1 MKSFNI
7 VKHPLVKE
15 LLKYGLAGVFNTLLG
30 LVLIY
35 IQVELLLIDMYI
47 ALVLNYAIG
56 FFTNFYL
63 NRKFTFKS
71 NGSAKKEMK
80 VSVMVYVFSF
90 LMQFTFVYILK
101 EKQYWILEGLS
112 NLAYQL
118 TPDFV
123 IQLISEVRF
132 KRMTDPK
139 LIAICF
145 GIVVFA
151 VLNFS
156 LNKMFSFNQKRFVK
170 KA

>member
-1 MKSFNI
+1 
-7 VKHPLVKE
+7 
-15 LLKYGLAGVFNTLLG
+15 
-30 LVLIY
+30 
-35 IQVELLLIDMYI
+35 
-47 ALVLNYAIG
+47 
-56 FFTNFYL
+56 
-63 NRKFTFKS
+63 
-71 NGSAKKEMK
+71 
-80 VSVMVYVFSF
+80 